1 MLHSMKLA
9 AKILSQWNCHWH
21 LMLLFN
27 LYTWFRLL
35 EMPRPNTTTTVA
47 GLENFYASIFMKV
60 AFCQGKC
67 DPKKWF

>member
-1 MLHSMKLA
+1 
-9 AKILSQWNCHWH
+9 
-21 LMLLFN
+21 
-27 LYTWFRLL
+27 
-35 EMPRPNTTTTVA
+35 MPRPNTTTTVA